1 MARVRGK
8 THIAGG
14 IALGYLAFNNIDIL
28 NVNLCDE
35 KTFLLATAGLTLGA
49 LLPDIDHPRS
59 TITNKVKPIGYTF
72 SIVFKH
78 RGFTHSVLGSIVMT
92 ILFGWLFS
100 LAGMNKAFNIVLTKS
115 IYIGIISHILL
126 DMLTPS
132 GVDLLYPYNRRYNI
146 ASFKMGGIGELI
158 LVILFIGVAYYNV
171 YYII

>member
-1 MARVRGK
+1 MKGS
-8 THIAGG
+8 THIVGG
-14 IALGYLAFNNIDIL
+14 IAFGCFAFNNIDIL
-28 NVNLCDE
+28 NVNINDG
-35 KTFLLATAGLTLGA
+35 KTLLLVSLGLTIGA
-49 LLPDIDHPRS
+49 LIPDIDHKNS
-59 TITNKVKPIGYTF
+59 TISNKVKPIGNII
-72 SIVFKH
+72 SRIFKH

>member
-1 MARVRGK
+1 MKGG
-8 THIAGG
+8 THIVGG
-14 IALGYLAFNNIDIL
+14 IAFGYFAFNNIDIL
-28 NVNLCDE
+28 NVNINDD
-35 KTFLLATAGLTLGA
+35 KTLLLVSLGLTIGA
-49 LLPDIDHPRS
+49 LIPDIDHKNS
-59 TITNKVKPIGYTF
+59 TISNKVKPIGNII
-72 SIVFKH
+72 SKIFKH
-78 RGFTHSVLGSIVMT
+78 RGFTHSILGSIVMT

-100 LAGMNKAFNIVLTKS
+100 LVGMNKAFNIILIKS

-158 LVILFIGVAYYNV
+158 LAILFVGVAYYNV